1 MSVGR
6 SMRDIEKQKVEKV
19 SETGRISEQASRVE
33 ADISEVY
40 KTIESLP
47 GGLDQEISDQIEAAR
62 QAAQAEAGKDGD
74 ELEAAQEKTNGEFE
88 KLCDMANSK
97 IGDNKVATDKLKAI
111 KAKYGKAEIT
121 GALSEID
128 ANTELGQ
135 QVISESKKAMD
146 AIEQKLRNMRDKIG
160 NR

>member
-1 MSVGR
+1 MSVEK
-6 SMRDIEKQKVEKV
+6 SMRDIEKQKVERV
-19 SETGRISEQASRVE
+19 SETGKISEQALRVE

-40 KTIESLP
+40 RIIESLP

-74 ELEAAQEKTNGEFE
+74 ELEAAQERTNGEFE
-88 KLCDMANSK
+88 RLCEMANNK
-97 IGDNKVATDKLKAI
+97 IGDNRVAADKLKAI
-111 KAKYGKAEIT
+111 RARYGKTEIS
-121 GALSEID
+121 GALTEID

-146 AIEQKLRNMRDKIG
+146 AIEQRLRTMRDKIG

>member
-1 MSVGR
+1 MSIGM
-6 SMRDIEKQKVEKV
+6 SMRDIEKQKVEKI
-19 SETGRISEQASRVE
+19 SETGRISEESSRVE

-62 QAAQAEAGKDGD
+62 QAAQAEAGKDGA
-74 ELEAAQEKTNGEFE
+74 ELEAAQEKTNSEFE
-88 KLCDMANSK
+88 KLCDMASSK
-97 IGDNKVATDKLKAI
+97 IGDDKVAAKRLKAI
-111 KAKYGKAEIT
+111 RARYGKAEIT

-128 ANTELGQ
+128 ANAELGQ
-135 QVISESKKAMD
+135 QVISESKKAMA
-146 AIEQKLRNMRDKIG
+146 AIEQRLKNMQDKIG